1 MVKKIFLALFFTQK
15 VAFLIGTYHMLFFLI
30 FFDSDNRNGCTIWG
44 NAMKNG
50 QDLLLSFTFF
60 FVA

>member
-1 MVKKIFLALFFTQK
+1 
-15 VAFLIGTYHMLFFLI
+15 MLFFLI